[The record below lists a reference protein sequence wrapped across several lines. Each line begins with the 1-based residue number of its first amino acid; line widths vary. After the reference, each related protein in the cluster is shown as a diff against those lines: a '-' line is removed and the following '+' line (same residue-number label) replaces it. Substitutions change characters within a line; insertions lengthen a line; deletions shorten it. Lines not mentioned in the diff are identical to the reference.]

1 MDTILFYSTYLFSK
15 GVKGVLC
22 LPRSSKH
29 PEWLVW
35 DAYRMLD
42 THRHCDGDGDGANLK
57 QLLILCESRH
67 VQVRVLYW
75 FTLYNRDKGG
85 RR

>member
-1 MDTILFYSTYLFSK
+1 MDTILIYSMYLFSK

-29 PEWLVW
+29 PKWLVW

-42 THRHCDGDGDGANLK
+42 THCRCDGDGDGANLK
-57 QLLILCESRH
+57 ATYDF
-67 VQVRVLYW
+67 VRVEARPGACVVLVHII
-75 FTLYNRDKGG
+75 
-85 RR
+85 